1 MIPLLDLAQRQN
13 GGWLPISAMHKVAEL
28 LNLPRMRVYEVATFY
43 TMFIRYVLIL
53 NMVLIH
59 IFLNWV
65 NIFLVLDIH
74 KISIYLYFW
83 TQSVSK
89 EKITALFLLIDKQQI
104 SDTRVIETM
113 LKFLQECKS
122 IENLHFLNTM
132 QNLNIGNVKKQK
144 IEIKETKITKN

>member
-132 QNLNIGNVKKQK
+132 QNLNIGNVKK
-144 IEIKETKITKN
+144 